1 MYLGNKIKGRLG
13 FRASP
18 SGRSARKRELN
29 RVGENQHITTCSR
42 IASRIPIGSGFAPL
56 RRGAHPHCPR
66 QRTRIYPSRGL
77 ALSARATSQAENV
90 TRNPPK
96 KDRGRAP
103 SMARSA
109 KNELIL
115 KKDECIECY

>member
-66 QRTRIYPSRGL
+66 QRTRIILVAGSLYRLGQRRKQRTLREIPPRKIVV
-77 ALSARATSQAENV
+77 ARH
-90 TRNPPK
+90 PW
-96 KDRGRAP
+96 RAP
-103 SMARSA
+103 QRM
-109 KNELIL
+109 N
-115 KKDECIECY
+115 